1 MTIRSFHVALVVA
14 GLSGP
19 LAGAIAECKLTRIAD
34 LPVTMTGMRPMIAA
48 KINGNDAQ
56 FIADSGAFWSSITP
70 AIASDFKLKLHPA
83 PANLKVSGIGGD
95 FEVSVTTVEDVRL
108 ANIPI
113 RHIDFIVGGS
123 EPGSGAAGVLGQNV
137 LRMADVEYDLANGI
151 IRLVRPNDCKHAVLA
166 YWANSQPYSV
176 IDIDWS
182 SALQPHTTGSAFVNG
197 VKIRVTFDTGAAT
210 SVLSLLAAERAGVHP
225 GGEGV
230 VDAGVGTGFGRR
242 TVRSW
247 VAPFASF
254 KIGDEEIR
262 NTRLRIGET
271 RLMDVDMLIGADFF
285 LSHRVYV
292 ASSQRKLYFTYN
304 GGPVF
309 NLASA
314 SSRAAAEGPV
324 AKPAAQ
330 PAQEGNEPT
339 DAAGFARRGAAFA
352 ARRDFGNAIVDLT
365 RACEMDP
372 NEPKYFYLRGLARLQ
387 YGQLLPAVADFDQ
400 TIKLKPDDVTA
411 LVTRARARLAGED
424 RPGAIADLDAA
435 DRIASKD
442 ADVRVDIGS
451 GYVGVNLLAQA
462 IAQFDLWIVSHAK
475 DGQLSSTLNER
486 CWARALLGR
495 DLDKALADCNAA
507 LRLTPASA
515 QILDSRGLVR
525 LRLGDL
531 NRSITDYD
539 AALKLQPKTAWS
551 LYGRGITKMR
561 KGMITEGQADIA
573 AATSLQ
579 PRIVDEARTFGIVP

>member
-1 MTIRSFHVALVVA
+1 
-14 GLSGP
+14 
-19 LAGAIAECKLTRIAD
+19 
-34 LPVTMTGMRPMIAA
+34 
-48 KINGNDAQ
+48 
-56 FIADSGAFWSSITP
+56 
-70 AIASDFKLKLHPA
+70 
-83 PANLKVSGIGGD
+83 
-95 FEVSVTTVEDVRL
+95 
-108 ANIPI
+108 
-113 RHIDFIVGGS
+113 
-123 EPGSGAAGVLGQNV
+123 
-137 LRMADVEYDLANGI
+137 
-151 IRLVRPNDCKHAVLA
+151 
-166 YWANSQPYSV
+166 
-176 IDIDWS
+176 
-182 SALQPHTTGSAFVNG
+182 
-197 VKIRVTFDTGAAT
+197 
-210 SVLSLLAAERAGVHP
+210 
-225 GGEGV
+225 
-230 VDAGVGTGFGRR
+230 
-242 TVRSW
+242 
-247 VAPFASF
+247 
-254 KIGDEEIR
+254 
-262 NTRLRIGET
+262 
-271 RLMDVDMLIGADFF
+271 
-285 LSHRVYV
+285 
-292 ASSQRKLYFTYN
+292 
-304 GGPVF
+304 
-309 NLASA
+309 
-314 SSRAAAEGPV
+314 
-324 AKPAAQ
+324 
-330 PAQEGNEPT
+330 
-339 DAAGFARRGAAFA
+339 
-352 ARRDFGNAIVDLT
+352 
-365 RACEMDP
+365 MDP
-372 NEPKYFYLRGLARLQ
+372 NEPKHFYLRGLARLQ

-475 DGQLSSTLNER
+475 DGQLSSALNER

-539 AALKLQPKTAWS
+539 AALKLQPKSSWS